1 MIRYGVVSILLFVCF
16 TFMVASRLASAQD
29 KNEDYLSQ
37 RARTV
42 YSLSYTPVYQ
52 FESNLGGKGAFDV
65 NRHYFNFGL
74 MKPFSRNFRM
84 GLGLKYDFENYNF
97 KDLSNVAGA
106 TPWGTIHRPG
116 ISIPTFYSFKSN
128 YSLMVSPSLQF
139 SAESGAKV
147 ADSIA
152 YGATIAIAR
161 PFGSDLYLGIGAAIF
176 EQLEKPSIFPF
187 ILINW
192 KINEQFRLSN
202 PFQAGP
208 AGPAGLELVFA
219 PSKTWEFGISSA
231 FRTYRFRLA
240 DKNAVSGGIG
250 QDEFLVSFLKV
261 QRKLRENLALD
272 LSVGGLFLGELS
284 IEDSGGSQLASEK
297 YDPAPIVGL
306 TIQGTF

>member
-1 MIRYGVVSILLFVCF
+1 MIRYGVVSVLLFVCV
-16 TFMVASRLASAQD
+16 TFMVVSTPASAQD
-29 KNEDYLSQ
+29 KKQDYLSQ

-52 FESNLGGKGAFDV
+52 FESNLDGKGTFNV
-65 NRHYFNFGL
+65 NRHYFNFGV
-74 MKPFSRNFRM
+74 MQPFSRNFRM
-84 GLGLKYDFENYNF
+84 GLGFKYDFENYNF
-97 KDLSNVAGA
+97 KDLYNVAGA

-116 ISIPTFYSFKSN
+116 ISIPTFYSFKSI
-128 YSLMVSPSLQF
+128 YSLMVSPSLEL

-147 ADSIA
+147 SDSIA
-152 YGATIAIAR
+152 YGATIALAR

-192 KINEQFRLSN
+192 RINEQFRLSN

-208 AGPAGLELVFA
+208 AGPAGLELVFT
-219 PSKTWEFGISSA
+219 PSTTWEFGISSA

-250 QDEFLVSFLKV
+250 QDEFLASFLRV
-261 QRKLRENLALD
+261 QRKLRKNLALD

-284 IEDSGGSQLASEK
+284 IEDSGGSQIASEK
-297 YDPAPIVGL
+297 YNPAPIVGL
-306 TIQGTF
+306 TIQCTF

>member
-1 MIRYGVVSILLFVCF
+1 MTRYGAVPVLLFVCF
-16 TFMVASRLASAQD
+16 SFLAVSMPAGAED
-29 KNEDYLSQ
+29 KDQSSQ

-42 YSLSYTPVYQ
+42 YSFSYTPVYQ
-52 FESNLGGKGAFDV
+52 FESNLDGKGSFDV

-74 MKPFSRNFRM
+74 MRPFSRNFRM
-84 GLGLKYDFENYNF
+84 GLGLKYDFENYSF

-116 ISIPTFYSFKSN
+116 ISIPTFYSFKDS
-128 YSLMVSPSLQF
+128 YSLMFSPSLEF
-139 SAESGAKV
+139 SAESDAKA

-152 YGATIAIAR
+152 YGATIALAR

-192 KINEQFRLSN
+192 KINEQFRLAN

-219 PSKTWEFGISSA
+219 PSELWEFGISGA
-231 FRTYRFRLA
+231 FRSYRFRLA

-250 QDEFLVSFLKV
+250 QDQFLVSFLKV
-261 QRKLRENLALD
+261 QRKLRQNLALD

-284 IEDSGGSQLASEK
+284 IEDSGGSQIAFET